1 MHSRDT
7 VTSDPNLPSADYQVL
22 LHAISSCSSV
32 AVKQLL
38 NLDPKLVNV
47 KGKSYNNIFLCQNDT
62 LKTGRIK
69 SCPASACPS
78 FRLSVCHFFYVR
90 SVTL

>member
-1 MHSRDT
+1 MQPHIRDT
-7 VTSDPNLPSADYQVL
+7 VASEPNLPSADYQVL

-47 KGKSYNNIFLCQNDT
+47 KGNNMQTF
-62 LKTGRIK
+62 
-69 SCPASACPS
+69 
-78 FRLSVCHFFYVR
+78 VVVR
-90 SVTL
+90 M